1 MSIIDSTETLTV
13 ALKEGRKEVTQ
24 KYTANIWKNVEK
36 NLSEFDKIV
45 LDMLTA
51 YGADTVFK
59 FTDNDIKILGEYLYL
74 KIRKHINY
82 TNADSKIV
90 IKLVDDSPSTSN
102 TTKSSKKG
110 KSKKN
115 KKTHAKKGQPVIKK
129 VDQIRLDVASENIM
143 NIIKSVI
150 ETFSPNTLT
159 HHTAARSD
167 IMEIRGI
174 GLMYCLWFM
183 CTNKDVYAL
192 GGVTNKKYPY
202 ALSAII
208 TTEKFLKA
216 CDNIEGVDFA
226 KIDTV
231 PKVSASMVADLKAIH
246 KKTKEI
252 YPYDGITIC
261 KYAPELLIF
270 SEFDK
275 CIPSQGIAPRKNQ
288 RAVIEFVKSN
298 YKTGFLLSYQAMI
311 ASGKT
316 TCSIALISFMAYLRK
331 TYKEFSNIQFIFCC
345 NLASVKLQVA
355 QMCWNQKIPFAMAHK
370 ESDVAKI
377 INNFNCSSDS
387 ERICIIGS
395 PDAVSLILTD
405 HTKGDPKNMYF
416 LFHDEP
422 TIGADV
428 PCSQSLRDNVSV
440 MSNLPRWAILSS
452 ATMPSLENLSVFTEK
467 FKASHPGAVQSTVY
481 SDEIQIGCDL
491 KTTNGDLVIPH
502 MGCTDSATL
511 KKIISTI
518 KINPF
523 LGRIYTQN
531 VATTVWTECTKLGVS
546 GIPDIPEEFKNV
558 NNLSADSIRQY
569 AINMLEIVSNQPD
582 NIIASICSSPIFD
595 GVINNKT
602 HSNNTPSKNESDMDQ
617 ESDDDFWGESDK
629 TNDTVQLLDPIKS
642 IDYTKFGTTH
652 AYRFL
657 QPNLITTHDPLT
669 FAVEKFA
676 DILEYVKTN
685 AVCPVHS
692 AKNIIGKYKRQ
703 LAKYQEDIDRLEKR
717 IDDEDVLSL
726 EICKKQE
733 EKPRLQFPVT
743 AQINTVY
750 HINKFASEHI
760 ENINN
765 RFVRPE
771 LILED
776 LPYDTFNVPD
786 NILQLLFCGVGI
798 YSPGHKMLDKN
809 YTDTVLTL
817 ADTGSLAFIV
827 ADSSIC
833 YGTNYPINRV
843 FVVKDFSQ
851 NTSIGTW
858 FQTMGRAGRVN
869 RSWTAEAYI
878 DEECAQD
885 IIRYAHN
892 PDAYNSETINMITML
907 KMIEQEKKEA
917 IIRDIAKMKSDLEEE
932 MMKKNTSGP
941 SIRIIRNN
949 NTATTVVNS
958 NTTVNN
964 NVKQHTDSTKMK
976 LLKVGDVVNVPP
988 HITKE
993 WQRPEWRSSTTAPNQ
1008 KSVQGH
1014 QDISDRSNDRSYD
1027 RSNRS
1032 SKPVNPVK
1040 SDALSWR
1047 KK

>member
-1 MSIIDSTETLTV
+1 MSIMDSNETLTI

-36 NLSEFDKIV
+36 NLSDFDKIV

-51 YGADTVFK
+51 YGTDTIFN
-59 FTDNDIKILGEYLYL
+59 FTDNVVKFLGEYLYL
-74 KIRKHINY
+74 KIRKYINY
-82 TNADSKIV
+82 KDADSNII
-90 IKLVDDSPSTSN
+90 IKLVDDSPSISN
-102 TTKSSKKG
+102 NIKTSKKG

-115 KKTHAKKGQPVIKK
+115 KKTHTTKGQPVIKK
-129 VDQIRLDVASENIM
+129 IDQIRLDVAGENITST
-143 NIIKSVI
+143 IKSII
-150 ETFSPNTLT
+150 ETFSPHTLT

-183 CTNKDVYAL
+183 CNNKDVYAL

-216 CDNIEGVDFA
+216 CDSFGGVDFA
-226 KIDTV
+226 KIDAK
-231 PKVSASMVADLKAIH
+231 PKVSASMIADLKAIH
-246 KKTKEI
+246 KKTKAI

-288 RAVIEFVKSN
+288 KAVIEFVKSN

-316 TCSIALISFMAYLRK
+316 TCSMALISFMTHLRK
-331 TYKEFSNIQFIFCC
+331 TYKEFNNVQFIFCC

-377 INNFNCSSDS
+377 INNFNCGNDSD
-387 ERICIIGS
+387 RICIIGS

-422 TIGADV
+422 TIGADL
-428 PCSQSLRDNVSV
+428 PCSQSLRDNVLV
-440 MSNLPRWAILSS
+440 MSNLPKWTILSS
-452 ATMPSLENLSVFTEK
+452 ATMPSLENLPVFTNK
-467 FKASHPGAVQSTVY
+467 FKLSHPGAIQSTVY

-491 KTTNGDLVIPH
+491 KTTSGDLVIPH
-502 MGCTDSATL
+502 MGCTDSTTL

-531 VATTVWTECTKLGVS
+531 VATTVWTECTKLGVA
-546 GIPDIPEEFKNV
+546 GIPDIPEEFRNV

-569 AINMLEIVSNQPD
+569 AINMLEIVSEQPD
-582 NIIASICSSPIFD
+582 NIITAICSSPIFD
-595 GVINNKT
+595 GVV
-602 HSNNTPSKNESDMDQ
+602 NTEISGQPDAESTQ
-617 ESDDDFWGESDK
+617 EPYDDFWEDSAK
-629 TNDTVQLLDPIKS
+629 KNEVIRLDDPVKS

-669 FAVEKFA
+669 FAVEQFA
-676 DILEYVKTN
+676 DLLEYVKTN
-685 AVCPVHS
+685 TVCPVHS

-703 LAKYQEDIDRLEKR
+703 LARYQEDIDRLEKR
-717 IDDEDVLSL
+717 IEDEDVLSL

-733 EKPRLQFPVT
+733 DKPKLQFPAT
-743 AQINTVY
+743 AQINTVH
-750 HINKFASEHI
+750 HINKFAKEHI
-760 ENINN
+760 EHINS
-765 RFVRPE
+765 RFVRSE
-771 LILED
+771 VILED

-869 RSWTAEAYI
+869 RSWTAEAYV
-878 DEECAQD
+878 DESCAQD

-892 PDAYNSETINMITML
+892 PDAFNSETINMITMF
-907 KMIEQEKKEA
+907 KMIEEEKKDA
-917 IIRDIAKMKSDLEEE
+917 IIKDIAKMKSDIEEE
-932 MMKKNTSGP
+932 MTKKNTSGP
-941 SIRIIRNN
+941 SIRIIGNNNN
-949 NTATTVVNS
+949 NTKHNLDN
-958 NTTVNN
+958 NTKH
-964 NVKQHTDSTKMK
+964 NVKHNLDNNTKHNVDNTKMK
-976 LLKVGDVVNVPP
+976 LLKVGDVVNTPLT
-988 HITKE
+988 HIVKE
-993 WQRPEWRSSTTAPNQ
+993 WQQPEWRSSTTAPVHGKTPRNMHNKETHIDIFN
-1008 KSVQGH
+1008 KSSAP
-1014 QDISDRSNDRSYD
+1014 I
-1027 RSNRS
+1027 
-1032 SKPVNPVK
+1032 KPSK